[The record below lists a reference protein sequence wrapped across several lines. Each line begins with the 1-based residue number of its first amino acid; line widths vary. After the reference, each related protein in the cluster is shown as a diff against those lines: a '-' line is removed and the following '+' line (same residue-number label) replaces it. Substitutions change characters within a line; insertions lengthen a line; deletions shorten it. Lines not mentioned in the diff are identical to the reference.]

1 MNINMKRARIVSICL
16 LVILSFSTCEEKTGL
31 EQELQLQKENFLL
44 WHFPLNRT
52 HTGAL
57 IGNGVQGLMIWGA
70 DNQLNVT
77 IGRAGFWDRRGG
89 KDFLKNTT
97 YKQVR
102 KHLYSNNEKA
112 LREAFGM
119 DIEPEPGVPERP
131 HQIGGGRLEIEMP
144 EGWRLGKGMLDLNY
158 GIFEIAV
165 RNEYNELEIIRIRQS
180 VYEETAAITL
190 SKKMNDLVK
199 VRLVPSWEHVA
210 DQLEKVGVKPP
221 ENWENKRDGRPTI
234 HGFIQRLPEDE
245 PLAIGYKRTENNRI
259 ILGSSVDENAI
270 DKVVEELRD
279 IPVWQILTED
289 IEWWDNYWKDVPK
302 INLPNPFLQDIVNYG
317 LYKQAIATPE
327 HGIACSLQGPF
338 NEEYQLPPWSN
349 DYHYN
354 INIEM
359 IYMPTLA
366 TNQADHLRPVWD
378 MILEMMPA
386 LKENGEHFFQQE
398 GALMLPHA
406 VDDKGTV
413 VGTFWTGTIDH
424 ACTAWMAQ
432 LAWLNYR
439 YTMDEEILKTV
450 AWPLL
455 NGAFEGYWAMMEEQ
469 RGKDGEQVLSLPVSV
484 SPEFKGSRLD
494 AWGKDASFQLAAAH
508 MIAEI
513 MPRAAEVLGED
524 MDERWNDVSERLPKF
539 NKIEASR
546 SLEHPERMVERIALW
561 EGMDLVESHR
571 HHSHMAGIY
580 PFDAYD
586 PMNPEIRHIVRATYD
601 NWVRKG
607 AGAWSGWCVPWASI
621 LHNRN
626 HEPEAAVSWLL
637 YWYRNF
643 LNEGRGTLHDAA
655 FKGMSNIAS
664 DWHNELDID
673 QNREKMQLDAGFGAL
688 SAIIDLLVYQ
698 KRGTVYVL
706 PKIHRDWN
714 EFDFK
719 GIVVEGGFVVG
730 AEVKNNKTQKI
741 SIKSKFGGKLK
752 LAHGLGEVFMLN
764 DQQQSGSILERDFEV
779 GDEIILSRV
788 SL

>member
-1 MNINMKRARIVSICL
+1 MPITKKITFYLALFMPL
-16 LVILSFSTCEEKTGL
+16 LFLACEPKTEL
-31 EQELQLQKENFLL
+31 EQELQLQRQNLLL
-44 WHFPLNRT
+44 WQFPLTRT

-57 IGNGVQGLMIWGA
+57 IGNGVQGLMVWGV
-70 DNQLNVT
+70 DNQLNIT

-97 YKQVR
+97 YKQV
-102 KHLYSNNEKA
+102 KNFLYSKNEQG
-112 LREAFGM
+112 LRQAFGM
-119 DIEPEPGVPERP
+119 DVEPEPGIPGRP

-144 EGWRLGKGMLDLNY
+144 EGWKLTKGVLDLNY
-158 GIFEIAV
+158 GIFEVAA
-165 RNEYNELEIIRIRQS
+165 RNENGDLEIILIRQS
-180 VYEETAAITL
+180 VFEETAAITL
-190 SKKMNDLVK
+190 SSKMNGLVK
-199 VRLVPSWEHVA
+199 IKLIPSWEHVKEE
-210 DQLEKVGVKPP
+210 LELVGIQPP
-221 ENWENKRDGRPTI
+221 EQWTDQREGRPTI
-234 HGFIQRLPEDE
+234 HGFTQKLPEDE

-259 ILGSSVDENAI
+259 ILGSSVAENAV
-270 DKVVEELRD
+270 DNVVDELRD
-279 IPVWQILTED
+279 IPVWQIIKED
-289 IEWWDNYWKDVPK
+289 VDWWDNYWKEVPK
-302 INLPNPFLQDIVNYG
+302 INLPNPLLQDIVNYG

-366 TNQADHLRPVWD
+366 TNQADHLQPVWD

-386 LKENGEHFFQQE
+386 LKENGEHFFGRE

-406 VDDKGTV
+406 VDDEGTV

-432 LAWLNYR
+432 MAWLHYR
-439 YTMDEEILKTV
+439 YTMNQEVLETV

-455 NGAFEGYWAMMEEQ
+455 NGAFEGYWAMMEEK
-469 RGKDGEQVLSLPVSV
+469 RNKDGSKSLSLPVSV

-494 AWGKDASFQLAAAH
+494 AWGRDASFQLAAAH

-513 MPRAAEVLGED
+513 MPKAAEAMGQEVD
-524 MDERWNDVSERLPKF
+524 DRWREVSEKLPRF
-539 NKIEASR
+539 TTFTGPS
-546 SLEHPERMVERIALW
+546 SLESPERQTERIALW
-561 EGMDLVESHR
+561 EGMDLIESHR

-586 PMNPEIRHIVRATYD
+586 PLDPEIRHITRATYE

-607 AGAWSGWCVPWASI
+607 AGVWSGWCVPWASI

-626 HEPEAAVSWLL
+626 NEPEAAVSWLL
-637 YWYRNF
+637 YWYRNY

-655 FKGMSNIAS
+655 FRGMSNIVS
-664 DWHNELDID
+664 DWHNVLDID

-688 SAIIDLLVYQ
+688 SAVIDLLVYQ

-706 PKIHRDWN
+706 PKIHRDWQ
-714 EFDFK
+714 EFDFE
-719 GIVVEGGFVVG
+719 GIMVEGGFAIGAVVK
-730 AEVKNNKTQKI
+730 ENKTQSI
-741 SIKSKFGGKLK
+741 SIKSKYGGKIK
-752 LAHGLGEVFMLN
+752 LAHGLGSQFLLGDVLE
-764 DQQQSGSILERDFEV
+764 SGDILEREFAIDEEV
-779 GDEIILSRV
+779 VLTRV
-788 SL
+788 K

>member
-1 MNINMKRARIVSICL
+1 MPITKKITFYLALFMPL
-16 LVILSFSTCEEKTGL
+16 LFLACEPKTEL
-31 EQELQLQKENFLL
+31 EQELQLQRQNLLL
-44 WHFPLNRT
+44 WQFPLTRT

-57 IGNGVQGLMIWGA
+57 IGNGVQGLMVWGV
-70 DNQLNVT
+70 DNQLNIT

-97 YKQVR
+97 YKQV
-102 KHLYSNNEKA
+102 KNFLYSKNEQG
-112 LREAFGM
+112 LRQAFGM
-119 DIEPEPGVPERP
+119 DVEPEPGIPGRP

-144 EGWRLGKGMLDLNY
+144 EGWKLTKGVLDLNY
-158 GIFEIAV
+158 GIFEVAA
-165 RNEYNELEIIRIRQS
+165 RNENGDLEIILIRQS
-180 VYEETAAITL
+180 VFEETAAITL
-190 SKKMNDLVK
+190 SSKMNGLVK
-199 VRLVPSWEHVA
+199 TKLIPSWEHVKEE
-210 DQLEKVGVKPP
+210 LELVGIQPP
-221 ENWENKRDGRPTI
+221 EQWTDEREGRPTI
-234 HGFIQRLPEDE
+234 HGFTQKLPEDE

-259 ILGSSVDENAI
+259 ILGSSVAENAV
-270 DKVVEELRD
+270 DNVVDELRD
-279 IPVWQILTED
+279 IPVWQIIKED
-289 IEWWDNYWKDVPK
+289 VDWWDNYWKEVPK
-302 INLPNPFLQDIVNYG
+302 INLPNPLLQDIVNYG

-366 TNQADHLRPVWD
+366 TNQADHLQPVWD

-386 LKENGEHFFQQE
+386 LKENGEHFFGRE

-406 VDDKGTV
+406 VDDEGTV

-432 LAWLNYR
+432 MAWLHYR
-439 YTMDEEILKTV
+439 YTMNQEVLKTV

-455 NGAFEGYWAMMEEQ
+455 NGAFEGYWAMMEEK
-469 RGKDGEQVLSLPVSV
+469 RNKDGSKSLSLPVSV

-494 AWGKDASFQLAAAH
+494 AWGRDASFQLAAAH

-513 MPRAAEVLGED
+513 MPKAAEAMGQEVD
-524 MDERWNDVSERLPKF
+524 DRWREVSEKLPRF
-539 NKIEASR
+539 TTFTGPS
-546 SLEHPERMVERIALW
+546 SLESPERQTERIALW
-561 EGMDLVESHR
+561 EGMDLIESHR

-586 PMNPEIRHIVRATYD
+586 PLDPEIRHITRATYE

-607 AGAWSGWCVPWASI
+607 AGVWSGWCVPWASI

-626 HEPEAAVSWLL
+626 NEPEAAVSWLL
-637 YWYRNF
+637 YWYRNY

-655 FKGMSNIAS
+655 FRGMSNIVS
-664 DWHNELDID
+664 DWHNVLDID

-688 SAIIDLLVYQ
+688 SAVIDLLVYQ

-706 PKIHRDWN
+706 PNIHRDWQ
-714 EFDFK
+714 EFDFE
-719 GIVVEGGFVVG
+719 GIIVEGGFAIGAVVK
-730 AEVKNNKTQKI
+730 ENKTQSI
-741 SIKSKFGGKLK
+741 SIKSKYGGKIK
-752 LAHGLGEVFMLN
+752 LAHGLGSQFLLGDVLE
-764 DQQQSGSILERDFEV
+764 SGDILEREFAIDEEV
-779 GDEIILSRV
+779 VLTRV
-788 SL
+788 K

>member
-1 MNINMKRARIVSICL
+1 MPITKKITFYLALFMPL
-16 LVILSFSTCEEKTGL
+16 LFLACEPKTEL
-31 EQELQLQKENFLL
+31 EQELQLQRQNLLL
-44 WHFPLNRT
+44 WQFPLTRT

-57 IGNGVQGLMIWGA
+57 IGNGVQGLMVWGV
-70 DNQLNVT
+70 DNQLNIT

-97 YKQVR
+97 YKQV
-102 KHLYSNNEKA
+102 KNFLYSKNEQG
-112 LREAFGM
+112 LRQAFGM
-119 DIEPEPGVPERP
+119 DVEPEPGIPGRP

-144 EGWRLGKGMLDLNY
+144 EGWKLTKGVLDLNY
-158 GIFEIAV
+158 GIFEVAA
-165 RNEYNELEIIRIRQS
+165 RNENGDLEIILIRQS
-180 VYEETAAITL
+180 VFEETAAITL
-190 SKKMNDLVK
+190 SSKMNGLVK
-199 VRLVPSWEHVA
+199 IKLIPSWEHVKEE
-210 DQLEKVGVKPP
+210 LELVGIQPP
-221 ENWENKRDGRPTI
+221 EQWTDQREGRPTI
-234 HGFIQRLPEDE
+234 HGFIQKLPEDE

-259 ILGSSVDENAI
+259 ILGSSVAENAV
-270 DKVVEELRD
+270 DNVVDELRD
-279 IPVWQILTED
+279 IPVWQIIKED
-289 IEWWDNYWKDVPK
+289 VDWWDNYWKEVPK
-302 INLPNPFLQDIVNYG
+302 INLPNPLLQDIVNYG

-366 TNQADHLRPVWD
+366 TNQADHLQPVWD

-386 LKENGEHFFQQE
+386 LKENGEHFFGRE

-406 VDDKGTV
+406 VDDEGTV

-432 LAWLNYR
+432 MAWLHYR
-439 YTMDEEILKTV
+439 YTMNQEVLKTV

-455 NGAFEGYWAMMEEQ
+455 NGAFEGYWAMMEEK
-469 RGKDGEQVLSLPVSV
+469 RNKDGSKSLSLPVSV

-494 AWGKDASFQLAAAH
+494 AWGRDASFQLAAAH

-513 MPRAAEVLGED
+513 MPKAAEAMGQEVD
-524 MDERWNDVSERLPKF
+524 DRWREVSEKLPRF
-539 NKIEASR
+539 TTFTGPS
-546 SLEHPERMVERIALW
+546 SLESPERQTERIALW
-561 EGMDLVESHR
+561 EGMDLIESHR

-586 PMNPEIRHIVRATYD
+586 PLDPEIRHITRATYE

-607 AGAWSGWCVPWASI
+607 AGVWSGWCVPWASI

-626 HEPEAAVSWLL
+626 NEPEAAVSWLL
-637 YWYRNF
+637 YWYRNY

-655 FKGMSNIAS
+655 FRGMSNIVS
-664 DWHNELDID
+664 DWHNVLDID

-688 SAIIDLLVYQ
+688 SAVIDLLVYQ

-706 PKIHRDWN
+706 PNIHRDWQ
-714 EFDFK
+714 EFDFE
-719 GIVVEGGFVVG
+719 GIIVEGGFAIGAVVK
-730 AEVKNNKTQKI
+730 ENKTQSI
-741 SIKSKFGGKLK
+741 SIKSKYGGKIK
-752 LAHGLGEVFMLN
+752 LAHGLGSQFLLGDVLE
-764 DQQQSGSILERDFEV
+764 SGDILEREFAIDEEV
-779 GDEIILSRV
+779 VLTRV
-788 SL
+788 K

>member
-1 MNINMKRARIVSICL
+1 MPITKKITFYLALFMPLFFLA
-16 LVILSFSTCEEKTGL
+16 CEPKTEL
-31 EQELQLQKENFLL
+31 EQELQLQRQNLLL
-44 WHFPLNRT
+44 WQFPLTRT

-57 IGNGVQGLMIWGA
+57 IGNGVQGLMVWGV
-70 DNQLNVT
+70 DNQLNIT
-77 IGRAGFWDRRGG
+77 IGRASFWDRRGG

-97 YKQVR
+97 YKQV
-102 KHLYSNNEKA
+102 KNFLYSKNEQG
-112 LREAFGM
+112 LRQAFGM
-119 DIEPEPGVPERP
+119 DVEPEPGIPGRP

-144 EGWRLGKGMLDLNY
+144 EGWKLTKGVLDLNY
-158 GIFEIAV
+158 GIFEVAA
-165 RNEYNELEIIRIRQS
+165 RNENGDLEIILIRQS
-180 VYEETAAITL
+180 VFEETAAITL
-190 SKKMNDLVK
+190 SSKMNGLVK
-199 VRLVPSWEHVA
+199 IKLIPSWEHVKEE
-210 DQLEKVGVKPP
+210 LELVGIQPP
-221 ENWENKRDGRPTI
+221 EQWTDQREGRPTI
-234 HGFIQRLPEDE
+234 HGFIQKLPEDE

-259 ILGSSVDENAI
+259 ILGSSVAENAV
-270 DKVVEELRD
+270 DNVVDELRD
-279 IPVWQILTED
+279 IPVWQIIKED
-289 IEWWDNYWKDVPK
+289 VDWWDNYWKEVPK
-302 INLPNPFLQDIVNYG
+302 INLPNPLLQDIVNYG

-366 TNQADHLRPVWD
+366 TNQADHLQPVWD

-386 LKENGEHFFQQE
+386 LKENGEHFFGRE

-406 VDDKGTV
+406 VDDEGTV

-432 LAWLNYR
+432 MAWLHYR
-439 YTMDEEILKTV
+439 YTMNQEVLKTV

-455 NGAFEGYWAMMEEQ
+455 NGAFEGYWAMMEEK
-469 RGKDGEQVLSLPVSV
+469 RNKDGSKSLSLPVSV

-494 AWGKDASFQLAAAH
+494 AWGRDASFQLAAAH

-513 MPRAAEVLGED
+513 MPKAAEAMGQEVD
-524 MDERWNDVSERLPKF
+524 DRWREVSEKLPRF
-539 NKIEASR
+539 TTFTGPS
-546 SLEHPERMVERIALW
+546 SLESPERQTERIALW
-561 EGMDLVESHR
+561 EGMDLIESHR

-586 PMNPEIRHIVRATYD
+586 PLDPEIRHITRATYE

-607 AGAWSGWCVPWASI
+607 AGVWSGWCVPWASI

-626 HEPEAAVSWLL
+626 NEPEAAVSWLL
-637 YWYRNF
+637 YWYRNY

-655 FKGMSNIAS
+655 FRGMSNIVS
-664 DWHNELDID
+664 DWHNVLDID

-688 SAIIDLLVYQ
+688 SAVIDLLVYQ

-706 PKIHRDWN
+706 PNIHRDWQ
-714 EFDFK
+714 EFDFE
-719 GIVVEGGFVVG
+719 GIIVEGGFAIGAVVK
-730 AEVKNNKTQKI
+730 ENKTQSI
-741 SIKSKFGGKLK
+741 SIKSKYGGKIK
-752 LAHGLGEVFMLN
+752 LAHGLGSQFLLGDVLE
-764 DQQQSGSILERDFEV
+764 SGDILEREFAFSEEV
-779 GDEIILSRV
+779 VLTRV
-788 SL
+788 K

>member
-1 MNINMKRARIVSICL
+1 MPITKKITFYLALFMPL
-16 LVILSFSTCEEKTGL
+16 LFLACEPKTEL
-31 EQELQLQKENFLL
+31 EQELQLQRQNLLL
-44 WHFPLNRT
+44 WQFPLTRT

-57 IGNGVQGLMIWGA
+57 IGNGVQGLMVWGV
-70 DNQLNVT
+70 DNQLNIT
-77 IGRAGFWDRRGG
+77 IGRASFWDRRGG

-97 YKQVR
+97 YKQV
-102 KHLYSNNEKA
+102 KNFLYSKNEQG
-112 LREAFGM
+112 LRQAFGM
-119 DIEPEPGVPERP
+119 DVEPEPGIPGRP

-144 EGWRLGKGMLDLNY
+144 EGWKLTKGVLDLNY
-158 GIFEIAV
+158 GIFEVAA
-165 RNEYNELEIIRIRQS
+165 RNENGDLEIILIRQS
-180 VYEETAAITL
+180 VFEETAAITL
-190 SKKMNDLVK
+190 SSKMNGLVK
-199 VRLVPSWEHVA
+199 TKLIPSWEHVKEE
-210 DQLEKVGVKPP
+210 LELVGIQPP
-221 ENWENKRDGRPTI
+221 EQWTDEREGRPTI
-234 HGFIQRLPEDE
+234 HGFIQKLPEDE

-259 ILGSSVDENAI
+259 ILGSSVAENAV
-270 DKVVEELRD
+270 DNVVDELRD
-279 IPVWQILTED
+279 IPVWQIIKED
-289 IEWWDNYWKDVPK
+289 VDWWDNYWKEVPK
-302 INLPNPFLQDIVNYG
+302 INLPNPLLQDIVNYG

-366 TNQADHLRPVWD
+366 TNQADHLQPVWD

-386 LKENGEHFFQQE
+386 LKENGEHFFGRE

-406 VDDKGTV
+406 VDDEGTV

-432 LAWLNYR
+432 MAWLHYR
-439 YTMDEEILKTV
+439 YTMNQEVLETV

-455 NGAFEGYWAMMEEQ
+455 NGAFEGYWAMMEEK
-469 RGKDGEQVLSLPVSV
+469 RNKDGSKSLSLPVSV

-494 AWGKDASFQLAAAH
+494 AWGRDASFQLAAAH

-513 MPRAAEVLGED
+513 MPKAAEAMGQEVD
-524 MDERWNDVSERLPKF
+524 DRWREVSEKLPRF
-539 NKIEASR
+539 TTFTGPS
-546 SLEHPERMVERIALW
+546 SLESPERQTERIALW
-561 EGMDLVESHR
+561 EGMDLIESHR

-586 PMNPEIRHIVRATYD
+586 PLDPEIRHITRATYE

-607 AGAWSGWCVPWASI
+607 AGVWSGWCVPWASI

-626 HEPEAAVSWLL
+626 NEPEAAVSWLL
-637 YWYRNF
+637 YWYRNY

-655 FKGMSNIAS
+655 FRGMSNIVS
-664 DWHNELDID
+664 DWHNVLDID

-688 SAIIDLLVYQ
+688 SAVIDLLLYQ

-706 PKIHRDWN
+706 PKIHRDWQ
-714 EFDFK
+714 EFDFE
-719 GIVVEGGFVVG
+719 GIIVEGGFAIGAVVK
-730 AEVKNNKTQKI
+730 ENKTQSI
-741 SIKSKFGGKLK
+741 SIKSKYGGKIK
-752 LAHGLGEVFMLN
+752 LAHGLGSQFLLGDVLE
-764 DQQQSGSILERDFEV
+764 SGDILEREFAFSEEV
-779 GDEIILSRV
+779 VLTRV
-788 SL
+788 K

>member
-1 MNINMKRARIVSICL
+1 MPITKKITFYLALFMPL
-16 LVILSFSTCEEKTGL
+16 LFLACEPKTEL
-31 EQELQLQKENFLL
+31 EQELQLQRQNLLL
-44 WHFPLNRT
+44 WQFPLTRT

-57 IGNGVQGLMIWGA
+57 IGNGVQGLMVWGV
-70 DNQLNVT
+70 DNQLNIT
-77 IGRAGFWDRRGG
+77 IGRASFWDRRGG

-97 YKQVR
+97 YKQV
-102 KHLYSNNEKA
+102 KNFLYSKNEQG
-112 LREAFGM
+112 LRQAFGM
-119 DIEPEPGVPERP
+119 DVEPEPGIPGRP

-144 EGWRLGKGMLDLNY
+144 EGWKLTKGVLDLNY
-158 GIFEIAV
+158 GIFEVAA
-165 RNEYNELEIIRIRQS
+165 RNENGDLEIILIRQS
-180 VYEETAAITL
+180 VFEETAAITL
-190 SKKMNDLVK
+190 SSKMNGLVK
-199 VRLVPSWEHVA
+199 TKLIPSWEHVKEE
-210 DQLEKVGVKPP
+210 LELVGIQPP
-221 ENWENKRDGRPTI
+221 EQWTDEREGRPTI
-234 HGFIQRLPEDE
+234 HGFIQKLPEDE

-259 ILGSSVDENAI
+259 ILGSSVAENAV
-270 DKVVEELRD
+270 DNVVDELRD
-279 IPVWQILTED
+279 IPVWQIIKED
-289 IEWWDNYWKDVPK
+289 VDWWDNYWKEVPK
-302 INLPNPFLQDIVNYG
+302 INLPNPLLQDIVNYG

-366 TNQADHLRPVWD
+366 TNQADHLQPVWD

-386 LKENGEHFFQQE
+386 LKENGEHFFGRE

-406 VDDKGTV
+406 VDDEGTV

-432 LAWLNYR
+432 MAWLHYR
-439 YTMDEEILKTV
+439 YTMNQEVLETV

-455 NGAFEGYWAMMEEQ
+455 NGAFEGYWAMMEEK
-469 RGKDGEQVLSLPVSV
+469 RNKDGSKSLSLPVSV

-494 AWGKDASFQLAAAH
+494 AWGRDASFQLAAAH

-513 MPRAAEVLGED
+513 MPKAAEAMGQEVD
-524 MDERWNDVSERLPKF
+524 DRWREVSEKLPRF
-539 NKIEASR
+539 TTFTGPS
-546 SLEHPERMVERIALW
+546 SLESPERQTERIALW
-561 EGMDLVESHR
+561 EGMDLIESHR

-586 PMNPEIRHIVRATYD
+586 PLDPEIRHITRATYE

-607 AGAWSGWCVPWASI
+607 AGVWSGWCVPWASI

-626 HEPEAAVSWLL
+626 NEPEAAVSWLL
-637 YWYRNF
+637 YWYRNY

-655 FKGMSNIAS
+655 FRGMSNIVS
-664 DWHNELDID
+664 DWHNVLDID

-688 SAIIDLLVYQ
+688 SAVIDLLLYQ

-706 PKIHRDWN
+706 PKIHRDWQ
-714 EFDFK
+714 EFDFE
-719 GIVVEGGFVVG
+719 GIMVEGGFAIGAVVK
-730 AEVKNNKTQKI
+730 ENKTQSI
-741 SIKSKFGGKLK
+741 SIKSKYGGKIK
-752 LAHGLGEVFMLN
+752 LAHGLGSQFLLGDVLE
-764 DQQQSGSILERDFEV
+764 SGDILEREFAFSEEV
-779 GDEIILSRV
+779 VLTRV
-788 SL
+788 K

>member
-1 MNINMKRARIVSICL
+1 MPITKKITFYLALFMPL
-16 LVILSFSTCEEKTGL
+16 LFLACEPKTEL
-31 EQELQLQKENFLL
+31 EQELQLQRQNLLL
-44 WHFPLNRT
+44 WQFPLTRT

-57 IGNGVQGLMIWGA
+57 IGNGVQGLMVWGV
-70 DNQLNVT
+70 DNQLNIT
-77 IGRAGFWDRRGG
+77 IGRASFWDRRGG

-97 YKQVR
+97 YKQV
-102 KHLYSNNEKA
+102 KNFLYSKNEQG
-112 LREAFGM
+112 LRQAFGM
-119 DIEPEPGVPERP
+119 DVEPEPGIPGRP

-144 EGWRLGKGMLDLNY
+144 EGWKLTKGVLDLNY
-158 GIFEIAV
+158 GIFEVAA
-165 RNEYNELEIIRIRQS
+165 RNENGDLEIILIRQS
-180 VYEETAAITL
+180 VFEETAAITL
-190 SKKMNDLVK
+190 SSKMNGLVK
-199 VRLVPSWEHVA
+199 TKLIPSWEHVKEE
-210 DQLEKVGVKPP
+210 LELVGIQPP
-221 ENWENKRDGRPTI
+221 EQWTDEREGRPTI
-234 HGFIQRLPEDE
+234 HGFTQKLPEDE

-259 ILGSSVDENAI
+259 ILGSSVAENAV
-270 DKVVEELRD
+270 DNVVDELRD
-279 IPVWQILTED
+279 IPVWQIIKED
-289 IEWWDNYWKDVPK
+289 VDWWDNYWKEVPK
-302 INLPNPFLQDIVNYG
+302 INLPNPLLQDIVNYG

-366 TNQADHLRPVWD
+366 TNQADHLQPVWD

-386 LKENGEHFFQQE
+386 LKENGEHFFGRE

-406 VDDKGTV
+406 VDDEGTV

-432 LAWLNYR
+432 MAWLHYR
-439 YTMDEEILKTV
+439 YTMNQEVLETV

-455 NGAFEGYWAMMEEQ
+455 NGAFEGYWAMMEEK
-469 RGKDGEQVLSLPVSV
+469 RNKDGSKSLSLPVSV

-494 AWGKDASFQLAAAH
+494 AWGRDASFQLAAAH

-513 MPRAAEVLGED
+513 MPKAAEAMGQEVD
-524 MDERWNDVSERLPKF
+524 DRWREVSEKLPRF
-539 NKIEASR
+539 TTFTGPS
-546 SLEHPERMVERIALW
+546 SLESPERQTERIALW
-561 EGMDLVESHR
+561 EGMDLIESHR

-586 PMNPEIRHIVRATYD
+586 PLDPEIRHITRATYD

-607 AGAWSGWCVPWASI
+607 AGVWSGWCVPWASI

-626 HEPEAAVSWLL
+626 NEPEAAVSWLL
-637 YWYRNF
+637 YWYRNY

-655 FKGMSNIAS
+655 FRGMSNIVS
-664 DWHNELDID
+664 DWHNVLDID

-688 SAIIDLLVYQ
+688 SAVIDLLVYQ

-706 PKIHRDWN
+706 PNIHRDWQ
-714 EFDFK
+714 EFDFE
-719 GIVVEGGFVVG
+719 GIIVEGGFAIGAVVK
-730 AEVKNNKTQKI
+730 ENKTQSI
-741 SIKSKFGGKLK
+741 SIKSKYGGKIK
-752 LAHGLGEVFMLN
+752 LAHGLGSQFLLGDVLE
-764 DQQQSGSILERDFEV
+764 SGDILEREFAFSEEV
-779 GDEIILSRV
+779 VLTRV
-788 SL
+788 K

>member
-1 MNINMKRARIVSICL
+1 MRHSFIKIITCL
-16 LVILSFSTCEEKTGL
+16 ILVIACEPKSEL
-31 EQELQLQKENFLL
+31 EQELQLQKQNLLL
-44 WHFPLNRT
+44 WHFPLPRT

-57 IGNGVQGLMIWGA
+57 IGNGVQGLMVWGV

-97 YKQVR
+97 YKEVENY
-102 KHLYSNNEKA
+102 LYSNNEKG
-112 LREAFGM
+112 LRKAFGM
-119 DIEPEPGVPERP
+119 DVKPEAGKPERP

-144 EGWRLGKGMLDLNY
+144 EGWLLQKGVLDLNY
-158 GIFEIAV
+158 GIFEATA
-165 RNEYNELEIIRIRQS
+165 RNENGELEIIRIRQS
-180 VYEETAAITL
+180 VFNEAAAITL
-190 SKKMNDLVK
+190 SKKMNDQVK
-199 VRLVPSWEHVA
+199 VRLIPSWEHVKNL
-210 DQLEKVGVKPP
+210 LEPVGVQAP
-221 ENWENKRDGRPTI
+221 EDWSNEREGRPTI

-245 PLAIGYKRTENNRI
+245 PLAIGYKRTENHRI
-259 ILGSSVDENAI
+259 IIGSSVADNAI
-270 DKVVEELRD
+270 ENVVDDLRD
-279 IPVWQILTED
+279 IPVWQIIQED
-289 IEWWDNYWKDVPK
+289 VDWWDNYWKDVPK
-302 INLPNPFLQDIVNYG
+302 INLPNPLLQDIVNYG

-366 TNQADHLRPVWD
+366 TNQADHLQPVWD

-386 LKENGEHFFQQE
+386 LKENGEHFFGRE
-398 GALMLPHA
+398 GAIMLPHA
-406 VDDKGTV
+406 VDDNGTV

-455 NGAFEGYWAMMEEQ
+455 NGAFEGYWAMMDEKNDKN
-469 RGKDGEQVLSLPVSV
+469 GNKVLSLPVSV
-484 SPEFKGSRLD
+484 SPEFRGSRPD

-508 MIAEI
+508 MISEI
-513 MPRAAEVLGED
+513 LQKAAVVMGEEA
-524 MDERWNDVSERLPKF
+524 DERWMEVSEKLPRF
-539 NKIEASR
+539 TTVGGSH
-546 SLEHPERMVERIALW
+546 SLETPQKPGRIALW

-580 PFDAYD
+580 PFDVYD
-586 PMNPEIRHIVRATYD
+586 PKDPEIRHIVRATYD
-601 NWVRKG
+601 NWIRKG

-626 HEPEAAVSWLL
+626 NEPEAAVSWLMW
-637 YWYRNF
+637 WYRNF
-643 LNEGRGTLHDAA
+643 INEGRGTLHNAA
-655 FKGMSNIAS
+655 FGGVSNIS
-664 DWHNELDID
+664 SPGWHNIPEIER
-673 QNREKMQLDAGFGAL
+673 NREVMQLDAGFGAL
-688 SAIIDLLVYQ
+688 SAVLDLLVYQ

-706 PKIHRDWN
+706 PKIHRDWR
-714 EFDFK
+714 EFDFE
-719 GIVVEGGFVVG
+719 GIVVEGGFVIG
-730 AEVKNNKTQKI
+730 AEVKNNRTQHI
-741 SIKSKFGGKLK
+741 TIKSKFGGKLK
-752 LAHGLGEVFMLN
+752 LAHGLGEQFLLN
-764 DQQQSGSILERDFEV
+764 NKEESDTILEREFDIGE
-779 GDEIILSRV
+779 EIVLTRID
-788 SL
+788 

>member
-1 MNINMKRARIVSICL
+1 MPITKKITFYLALFMPL
-16 LVILSFSTCEEKTGL
+16 LFLACEPKTEL
-31 EQELQLQKENFLL
+31 EQELQLQRQNLLL
-44 WHFPLNRT
+44 WQFPLTRT

-57 IGNGVQGLMIWGA
+57 IGNGVQGLMVWGV
-70 DNQLNVT
+70 DNQLNIT

-97 YKQVR
+97 YKQV
-102 KHLYSNNEKA
+102 KNFLYSKNEQG
-112 LREAFGM
+112 LRQAFGM
-119 DIEPEPGVPERP
+119 DVEPEPGIPGRP

-144 EGWRLGKGMLDLNY
+144 EGWKLTKGVLDLNY
-158 GIFEIAV
+158 GIFEVAA
-165 RNEYNELEIIRIRQS
+165 RNENGDLEIILIRQS
-180 VYEETAAITL
+180 VFEETAAITL
-190 SKKMNDLVK
+190 SSKMNGLVK
-199 VRLVPSWEHVA
+199 TKLIPSWEHVKEE
-210 DQLEKVGVKPP
+210 LELVGIQPP
-221 ENWENKRDGRPTI
+221 EQWTDEREGRPTI
-234 HGFIQRLPEDE
+234 HGFIQKLPEDE

-259 ILGSSVDENAI
+259 ILGSSVAENAV
-270 DKVVEELRD
+270 DNVVDELRD
-279 IPVWQILTED
+279 IPVWQIIKED
-289 IEWWDNYWKDVPK
+289 VDWWDNYWKEVPK
-302 INLPNPFLQDIVNYG
+302 INLPNPLLQDIVNYG

-366 TNQADHLRPVWD
+366 TNQADHLQPVWD

-386 LKENGEHFFQQE
+386 LKENGEHFFGRE

-406 VDDKGTV
+406 VDDEGTV

-432 LAWLNYR
+432 MAWLHYR
-439 YTMDEEILKTV
+439 YTMNQEVLKTV

-455 NGAFEGYWAMMEEQ
+455 NGAFEGYWAMMEEK
-469 RGKDGEQVLSLPVSV
+469 RNKDGSKSLSLPVSV

-494 AWGKDASFQLAAAH
+494 AWGRDASFQLAAAH

-513 MPRAAEVLGED
+513 MPKAAEAMGQEVD
-524 MDERWNDVSERLPKF
+524 DRWREVSEKLPRF
-539 NKIEASR
+539 TTFTGPS
-546 SLEHPERMVERIALW
+546 SLESPERQTERIALW
-561 EGMDLVESHR
+561 EGMDLIESHR

-586 PMNPEIRHIVRATYD
+586 PLDPEIRHITRATYE

-607 AGAWSGWCVPWASI
+607 AGVWSGWCVPWASI

-626 HEPEAAVSWLL
+626 NEPEAAVSWLL
-637 YWYRNF
+637 YWYRNY

-655 FKGMSNIAS
+655 FRGMSNIVS
-664 DWHNELDID
+664 DWHNVLDID

-688 SAIIDLLVYQ
+688 SAVIDLLVYQ

-706 PKIHRDWN
+706 PNIHRDWQ
-714 EFDFK
+714 EFDFE
-719 GIVVEGGFVVG
+719 GIIVEGGFAIGAVVK
-730 AEVKNNKTQKI
+730 ENKTQSI
-741 SIKSKFGGKLK
+741 SIKSKYGGKIK
-752 LAHGLGEVFMLN
+752 LAHGLGSQFLLGDVLE
-764 DQQQSGSILERDFEV
+764 SGDILEREFAIDEEV
-779 GDEIILSRV
+779 VLTRV
-788 SL
+788 K

>member
-1 MNINMKRARIVSICL
+1 MKHSIIIIITCL
-16 LVILSFSTCEEKTGL
+16 IFGFACEPKSEL
-31 EQELQLQKENFLL
+31 EQELQLQKQNLLL
-44 WHFPLNRT
+44 WHFPLPRT

-57 IGNGVQGLMIWGA
+57 IGNGVQGLMVWGV

-97 YKQVR
+97 YKEVENY
-102 KHLYSNNEKA
+102 LYSNNEEG
-112 LREAFGM
+112 LRKAFGM
-119 DIEPEPGVPERP
+119 DVKAEAGIPDRP

-144 EGWRLGKGMLDLNY
+144 EGWVLQKGVLDLNY
-158 GIFEIAV
+158 GIFEVTA
-165 RNEYNELEIIRIRQS
+165 RNENGELEIIRIRQS
-180 VYEETAAITL
+180 VFNEAAAITL
-190 SKKMNDLVK
+190 SKKMNDQVK
-199 VRLVPSWEHVA
+199 VRLIPSWEHVK
-210 DQLEKVGVKPP
+210 DLLEPVGVQAP
-221 ENWENKRDGRPTI
+221 EEWSNEREGRPTI

-245 PLAIGYKRTENNRI
+245 PLAIGYKRTENHRI
-259 ILGSSVDENAI
+259 IIGTSVADNAI
-270 DKVVEELRD
+270 ENIIDDLRD
-279 IPVWQILTED
+279 IPVWQIIQED
-289 IEWWDNYWKDVPK
+289 VDWWDTYWKDVPK
-302 INLPNPFLQDIVNYG
+302 INLPNPILQDIVNYG

-366 TNQADHLRPVWD
+366 TNQADHLQPVWD

-386 LKENGEHFFQQE
+386 LKENGEHFFGRE
-398 GALMLPHA
+398 GAIMLPHA

-455 NGAFEGYWAMMEEQ
+455 NGAFEGYWAMMEEKNDKN
-469 RGKDGEQVLSLPVSV
+469 GDKVLSLPVSV
-484 SPEFKGSRLD
+484 SPEFRGSRLD

-508 MIAEI
+508 MISEI
-513 MPRAAEVLGED
+513 LPKAAEVMGEEA
-524 MDERWNDVSERLPKF
+524 DERWLIVTEKLPRF
-539 NKIEASR
+539 TTVGGSQ
-546 SLEHPERMVERIALW
+546 SLESPQKPERIALW

-580 PFDAYD
+580 PFDVYD
-586 PMNPEIRHIVRATYD
+586 PKDPEIRHIVRATYD
-601 NWVRKG
+601 NWIWEG

-626 HEPEAAVSWLL
+626 NEPEAAVSWLMW
-637 YWYRNF
+637 WYRNF
-643 LNEGRGTLHDAA
+643 INEGRGTLHNAA
-655 FKGMSNIAS
+655 FGGVSNIS
-664 DWHNELDID
+664 SPGWHNIPEIER
-673 QNREKMQLDAGFGAL
+673 NREVMQLDAGFGAL
-688 SAIIDLLVYQ
+688 SAVIDLLVYQ
-698 KRGTVYVL
+698 KRGTVYAL
-706 PKIHRDWN
+706 PKIHRDWR
-714 EFDFK
+714 EFDFE
-719 GIVVEGGFVVG
+719 GIVVEGGFVIG
-730 AEVKNNKTQKI
+730 AEVKNNKTQQI
-741 SIKSKFGGKLK
+741 TIKSKFGGNLK
-752 LAHGLGEVFMLN
+752 LAHGLGEHYLLN
-764 DQQQSGSILERDFEV
+764 NQEESGIILEREFEV
-779 GDEIILSRV
+779 GEEIVLTRID
-788 SL
+788 

>member
-1 MNINMKRARIVSICL
+1 MSITKKIIFFQAILMPL
-16 LVILSFSTCEEKTGL
+16 LFLACEPKTEL
-31 EQELQLQKENFLL
+31 EQELQLQKQNLLL
-44 WHFPLNRT
+44 WQFPLSRT

-57 IGNGVQGLMIWGA
+57 IGNGVQGLMIWGG

-77 IGRAGFWDRRGG
+77 VGRAGFWDRRGG

-97 YKQVR
+97 YKQV
-102 KHLYSNNEKA
+102 KNFLYSNNESG
-112 LREAFGM
+112 LRKAFGM
-119 DIEPEPGVPERP
+119 DVEPESGIPGRP

-144 EGWRLGKGMLDLNY
+144 EGWKLTNGVLDLNY
-158 GIFEIAV
+158 GIFEVTV
-165 RNEYNELEIIRIRQS
+165 RNELGDLEIILIRQS
-180 VYEETAAITL
+180 VFEETAAITL
-190 SKKMNDLVK
+190 SSKMNGLVK
-199 VRLVPSWEHVA
+199 VRLIPSWEHVKEEL
-210 DQLEKVGVKPP
+210 QLVGIQPP
-221 ENWENKRDGRPTI
+221 EQWTDEREGRPTI
-234 HGFIQRLPEDE
+234 YGFVQKLPEDE

-259 ILGSSVDENAI
+259 ILGSSVAENAV
-270 DKVVEELRD
+270 DYVVDELRD
-279 IPVWQILTED
+279 IPIWQIIKED
-289 IEWWDNYWKDVPK
+289 VDWWDNYWKDVPK

-327 HGIACSLQGPF
+327 HGVACSLQGPF

-359 IYMPTLA
+359 IYMPALA
-366 TNQADHLRPVWD
+366 TNQADHLQPVWD
-378 MILEMMPA
+378 MILGMMPA
-386 LKENGEHFFQQE
+386 LKENGEHFFGRE

-406 VDDKGTV
+406 VDDEGTV

-432 LAWLNYR
+432 MAWLHYR
-439 YTMDEEILKTV
+439 YTMNENILKTV

-455 NGAFEGYWAMMEEQ
+455 NGAFEGYWAMMEEK
-469 RGKDGEQVLSLPVSV
+469 RNVDGSKSLSLPVSV

-513 MPRAAEVLGED
+513 LPKAAELLGEEA
-524 MDERWNDVSERLPKF
+524 DERWGEVTEKLPRF
-539 NKIEASR
+539 TTFTGPS
-546 SLEHPERMVERIALW
+546 SLESPERQSERIALW
-561 EGMDLVESHR
+561 EGMDLIESHR

-586 PMNPEIRHIVRATYD
+586 PLDPEIRHITRATYD

-607 AGAWSGWCVPWASI
+607 AGVWSGWCVPWASI

-626 HEPEAAVSWLL
+626 NEPEAAVSWLL
-637 YWYRNF
+637 YWYRNY

-655 FKGMSNIAS
+655 FSGMSNIAS
-664 DWHNELDID
+664 DWHNVLDID

-688 SAIIDLLVYQ
+688 SAVMDLLVYQ

-706 PKIHRDWN
+706 PKIHRDWL
-714 EFDFK
+714 EFDFE
-719 GIVVEGGFVVG
+719 GIIVEGGFAIG
-730 AEVKNNKTQKI
+730 AEVKENKTQSI
-741 SIKSKFGGKLK
+741 SIKSKYGGKLK
-752 LAHGLGEVFMLN
+752 LAHGLGDLFLLN
-764 DQQQSGSILERDFEV
+764 GQEISGAILERKFQEGEEV
-779 GDEIILSRV
+779 LLTRV
-788 SL
+788 K